1 MEFNVAQLL
10 KEPVGATRV
19 YQLSEGQE
27 SIEDV
32 PAVKPYIGSVKLTRI
47 NEGIL
52 ADVKVDTRVRLSCS
66 RCLADTE
73 LPLSLRFTEEYRP
86 TVDLGSGAAVRVHSE
101 EDKFTLDESHT
112 LDLTEAVRQYALT
125 AIPLSPLC
133 REDCAGLCPVCG
145 KDRNA
150 SPHDHRS
157 EPTDPRLEVLGK
169 LLEDDERS

>member
-1 MEFNVAQLL
+1 
-10 KEPVGATRV
+10 V
-19 YQLSEGQE
+19 YQLSE
-27 SIEDV
+27 SPDKIEDV
-32 PAVKPYIGSVKLTRI
+32 PAVEPYNGSVKFTRI

-66 RCLADTE
+66 RCLKDTE
-73 LPLSLRFTEEYRP
+73 QPISLQFAEEYRP
-86 TVDLGSGAAVRVHSE
+86 TVDLASGAAVRVHTE

-145 KDRNA
+145 KDRNV

-157 EPTDPRLEVLGK
+157 EPTDPRLEILGR